1 MNNIEIEKEVLV
13 VIKYALLLVVV
24 SMIICSLLLREQTVL
39 LRQ

>member
-13 VIKYALLLVVV
+13 VIKYALLLVVM

>member
-24 SMIICSLLLREQTVL
+24 SMIICSLLLREQAVL

>member
-13 VIKYALLLVVV
+13 VIKYASLLVVM
-24 SMIICSLLLREQTVL
+24 SMIICFLLLGEQAVL